1 MTGTRRRVE
10 YVVVRS
16 VARAISVGLIC
27 CSLGNLL
34 ALGCAFAWLRANGS
48 VVGGVW
54 LIAAA
59 AGAQFLGGIAAL
71 IAYGWAR

>member
-16 VARAISVGLIC
+16 VARAIAVGLIC

-34 ALGCAFAWLRANGS
+34 ALGCAFAWLRANGA
-48 VVGGVW
+48 VGGVW
-54 LIAAA
+54 MIAAA
-59 AGAQFLGGIAAL
+59 AGAQFLGGLAAL